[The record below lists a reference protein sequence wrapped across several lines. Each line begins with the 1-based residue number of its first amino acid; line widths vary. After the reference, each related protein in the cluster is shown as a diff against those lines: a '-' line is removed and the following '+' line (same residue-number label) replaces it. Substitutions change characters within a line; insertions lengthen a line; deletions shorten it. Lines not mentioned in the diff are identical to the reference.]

1 MFSDVMIMKS
11 QTVTTMSRQKLTKQ
25 FLPQQKGKII
35 FDKPH
40 WYFFSAKAATNK
52 R

>member
-1 MFSDVMIMKS
+1 MFSDVMTMLN
-11 QTVTTMSRQKLTKQ
+11 QTVTTMSRQKRIKQ

-40 WYFFSAKAATNK
+40 WYFFSAKVATNK